1 MSRRFF
7 LTCILALGLHAG
19 ACATQEFRATPI
31 RLADQVGIGDA
42 YAGIRLLGA
51 LWLAPTEING
61 QRLCGLSGL
70 AWDEDA
76 GVLYALSDFGALFH
90 LRPEFNQQGHLT
102 GMQPVAAYPL
112 QDVRGQPLRFPYN
125 DAEGLVIRHGDN
137 AIQGDTELLISFER
151 RPRVIRYTPTG
162 HWQGGEKLP
171 APLRERRRYRNE
183 NQALEA
189 IAFHPHWG
197 LLVGTEAALRNEPVD
212 QIRLFRLDNGQSWNY
227 PLAPAPKS
235 ALVAMEVLPNGDLLT
250 LERAFVAPL
259 RPLII
264 SLRRTN
270 LPPSEGTTSLNV
282 TDVAVF
288 DSSQGW
294 LLDNFEGLA
303 WRQDQQFFMISDDNC
318 SVWQSTLLV
327 YFALL
332 PTRPQTIRH

>member
-1 MSRRFF
+1 MFRRCL
-7 LTCILALGLHAG
+7 LTCILVLGLHAS

-31 RLADQVGIGDA
+31 SLADQVGVGET

-51 LWLAPTEING
+51 LRLARTEING

-76 GVLYALSDFGALFH
+76 GILYILSDFGALFH

-102 GMQPVAAYPL
+102 RIQPVAAYPL
-112 QDVRGQPLRFPYN
+112 RDARDRPLRFPYN
-125 DAEGLVIRHGDN
+125 DAEGLAIRQGDN

-151 RPRVIRYTPTG
+151 RPRVVCYAPTG
-162 HWQGGEKLP
+162 HWRGDEKLP
-171 APLRERRRYRNE
+171 APLRNRRRYRDE

-189 IAFHPHWG
+189 ITFHPRWG
-197 LLVGTEAALRNEPVD
+197 LLVGTEAPLRNEPAD
-212 QIRLFRLDNGQSWNY
+212 QVRLFQLDGGHSWSY
-227 PLAPAPKS
+227 PLAPALGS
-235 ALVAMEVLPNGDLLT
+235 ALVAMEALPNNDLLT

-264 SLRRTN
+264 SLRRTS
-270 LPPSEGTTSLNV
+270 LPTPGEATPLTV
-282 TDVAVF
+282 ADVAVF

-294 LLDNFEGLA
+294 LLDNFEGLTHH
-303 WRQDQQFFMISDDNC
+303 REQRFFMISDDNC
-318 SVWQSTLLV
+318 SAWQSTLLV

-332 PTRPQTIRH
+332 PARLETTPR